1 MDRIAGGISR
11 ATSRLM
17 TTAVSLVGNEEAV
30 RKELSCSLPDFRAL
44 TAMHKRPTEEQLY
57 TLISIVVREQRILIA
72 KSRELSAEIG
82 ARLGKKG

>member
-1 MDRIAGGISR
+1 
-11 ATSRLM
+11 
-17 TTAVSLVGNEEAV
+17 
-30 RKELSCSLPDFRAL
+30 
-44 TAMHKRPTEEQLY
+44 MHKRPTEEQLY